1 MKKETAIIAI
11 VAIGVLGFVAGRM
24 ASRPAAPVAATPE
37 SLPVAAAP
45 AAAAVP
51 SIGPEDAK
59 VTIVEISDFQCPF
72 CSRAAGTIE
81 QLKKD
86 YAGSLRVVFVNQPLS
101 FHNRAKPAAIA
112 ALAAHRQ
119 GKFWQMHDKLFAN
132 AREMTDENIAKWAG
146 EIGLDKA
153 KFDADLKDPTIAAQV
168 DRDQAIAGAL
178 GVNGT
183 PGFFV
188 NGVNVSGAQPIEN
201 FKKIIDEQLTKA
213 TAEIAKGTKAADLN
227 EKLTRANNPEKGANL
242 IGWIF
247 KGEPIS
253 AKAADSG
260 AAAPDKAAPPA
271 EDKTVWKTTLRGQE
285 PTKGPADALITLV
298 EYTDFECPFCSKARG
313 SLAEVEKAYAGNV
326 RFVFKNQPLPFHKKA
341 QAAAEAALC
350 AMDQGKF
357 WEMEERLFTN
367 QQSIGAEQLPEH
379 AKAIGL
385 DAAKWQSCMDARKFK
400 AHVEADQEDAAK
412 VQATGTPAFYINGR
426 KLSGAQPFDAFK
438 KLIDEEMTKAQALV
452 QSGTAAKDVFAKTIA
467 DGKVFTPP
475 PPLDPK
481 VNTFDYAGSPH
492 KGPRNAPVKIV
503 ELKEF
508 QCPYC
513 ARVNPTMKQV
523 EKNLKGKV
531 AIVFK
536 HFPLSSQCNP
546 GMGRDMHPAACTAA
560 YWSFAAEEQGKF
572 WEFEDVVFNNMQSM
586 MPQEGALDARLAALT
601 ENMKKYAAEVGMDV
615 AKAEA
620 YVKAGKYQAKL
631 TKDLAEARAADVGG
645 TPSIYINGRSYNAA
659 MTPEKMTEIAQQ
671 ILDGKL

>member
-11 VAIGVLGFVAGRM
+11 VAIGVLGFVVGRM
-24 ASRPAAPVAATPE
+24 ASRPAAPTAAATPE
-37 SLPVAAAP
+37 GLPAAAAP
-45 AAAAVP
+45 AAPSVP
-51 SIGPEDAK
+51 SYGPEDAK

-101 FHNRAKPAAIA
+101 FHNRARPAAIA

-153 KFDADLKDPTIAAQV
+153 KFDADLKDPAIAAQV

-213 TAEIAKGTKAADLN
+213 AAEIAKGTKPADLN

-253 AKAADSG
+253 AKAADAG
-260 AAAPDKAAPPA
+260 AAPEKAAPPP
-271 EDKTVWKTTLRGQE
+271 EDKTVWKTTIRGQE

-313 SLAEVEKAYAGNV
+313 SLAEVEKAYAGKV

-367 QQSIGAEQLPEH
+367 QQSIGADQLPEH

-385 DAAKWQSCMDARKFK
+385 DVAKWQSCMDARKFK
-400 AHVEADQEDAAK
+400 AHIEADQDDAAK

-492 KGPRNAPVKIV
+492 RGPRNAAVKIV
-503 ELKEF
+503 EYKEF

-523 EKNLKGKV
+523 EKNLRGKV

-586 MPQEGALDARLAALT
+586 MPQDGALDARLAALT
-601 ENMKKYAAEVGMDV
+601 ENMKKYAAEAGMDV

-620 YVKAGKYQAKL
+620 FVKGGKYQAKL
-631 TKDLAEARAADVGG
+631 TKDLAEARAAEVGG
-645 TPSIYINGRSYNAA
+645 TPSIFINGRSYNAA